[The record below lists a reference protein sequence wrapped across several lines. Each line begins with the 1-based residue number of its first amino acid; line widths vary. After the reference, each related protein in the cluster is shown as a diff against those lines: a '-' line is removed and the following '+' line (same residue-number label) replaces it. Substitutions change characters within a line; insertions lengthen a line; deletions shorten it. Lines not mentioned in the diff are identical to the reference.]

1 MRAPDPPRRDTP
13 ERVAIGYVARPKGI
27 QGEVGIEL
35 LSWDAERFVG
45 LRRVRL
51 ERQGKP
57 DRELKIQ
64 HRRSDNRGPLIKF
77 TGIDTPEA
85 AREQLVGGY
94 LTVPVAELAPLPEGA
109 FYIFDVVGCEV
120 WDQDLEVRR
129 GVVTEVLSM
138 PSTDVYAVRL
148 DDDSEVL
155 IPAVKS
161 FVVDIDTEAGR
172 ITVRGVDDLFQQALP
187 TTTEP
192 SPGATP
198 APGSE
203 QET

>member
-1 MRAPDPPRRDTP
+1 VSGTTPPKRDAPA
-13 ERVAIGYVARPKGI
+13 RVAIGYVARAKGV

-51 ERQGKP
+51 EREGKP

-64 HRRSDNRGPLIKF
+64 HRRSDTRGPLIKF

-94 LTVPVAELAPLPEGA
+94 LTVAGVELAPLPDGA

-120 WDQDLEVRR
+120 WDKDAAQRR
-129 GVVTEVLSM
+129 GIVTEVLTM
-138 PSTDVYAVRL
+138 PSTDVYAVQV
-148 DDDSEVL
+148 DDGGEVL
-155 IPAVKS
+155 IPAVKN
-161 FVVDIDTEAGR
+161 FIVEIDTEGQR
-172 ITVRGVDDLFQQALP
+172 ITVQGVDELFQQDK
-187 TTTEP
+187 E
-192 SPGATP
+192 GARGT
-198 APGSE
+198 
-203 QET
+203 